1 MKDNPYGVER
11 NEYSEKLDQK
21 VVSAIDALAK
31 LFHLKVR
38 FGDLGGDNGL
48 YHADTGLIELD
59 IDPQHSGASNGFLFS
74 VSHEIGHAVKARIG
88 AKAWKE
94 FADYAVKAKG
104 GETTIKAK
112 QESAAEYSEYA
123 VAREEVVCDFIGELL
138 SEQKVLDTFCESI
151 KGGEIK
157 AETARGIVAAWR
169 KITGILRGKGVK
181 QTDTATAALV
191 QRVQEQFNTDIE
203 TAENA
208 VRKMQKA
215 LSAAMEVETQN
226 KNAAETGD
234 VMSNKKNNTK
244 RSATSP
250 LSGSPA
256 TQGSV
261 GMAHRSVTAAAEH
274 LGINVSVSQL
284 PNSVKNAISVFSEIV

>member
-1 MKDNPYGVER
+1 M
-11 NEYSEKLDQK
+11 
-21 VVSAIDALAK
+21 
-31 LFHLKVR
+31 
-38 FGDLGGDNGL
+38 
-48 YHADTGLIELD
+48 
-59 IDPQHSGASNGFLFS
+59 
-74 VSHEIGHAVKARIG
+74 
-88 AKAWKE
+88 
-94 FADYAVKAKG
+94 
-104 GETTIKAK
+104 
-112 QESAAEYSEYA
+112 
-123 VAREEVVCDFIGELL
+123 
-138 SEQKVLDTFCESI
+138 
-151 KGGEIK
+151 
-157 AETARGIVAAWR
+157 
-169 KITGILRGKGVK
+169 K

-261 GMAHRSVTAAAEH
+261 GMAHRSVTAAAKH
-274 LGINVSVSQL
+274 LGIKINVSQL
-284 PNSVKNAISVFSEIV
+284 SNSVKRAITAFSEIVDAIENRTPVFGGKKIISAWNIEGALIKVGVLQRGATESAYLEGGDHTLRISSHSARADNFTTNGENLSVVLLTANKTNDFTESDKSNVVEVQFKKDYYKYKRTKRRFFRIQLLCGKTNEIKNP